1 MKLNNGTVVRRHV
14 DHVKSRK
21 STVDNF
27 DITETEEDFYDSHR
41 VISIDEPLN
50 SVKLWRSSCLR
61 RQPQR
66 YGDDSST

>member
-1 MKLNNGTVVRRHV
+1 MRRHV

-27 DITETEEDFYDSHR
+27 DITETEEDFYDSPR
-41 VISIDEPLN
+41 VISIDEPPNTVELR
-50 SVKLWRSSCLR
+50 RSSRLR